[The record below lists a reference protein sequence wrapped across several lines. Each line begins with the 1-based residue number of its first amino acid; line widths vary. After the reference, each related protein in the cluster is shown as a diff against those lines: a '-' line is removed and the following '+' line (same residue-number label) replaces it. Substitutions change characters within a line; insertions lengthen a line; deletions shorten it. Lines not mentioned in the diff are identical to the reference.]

1 MVLFKIDSQCL
12 TVLPREGDAPGA
24 IDMDTVPDRGPV
36 KAMKMETWH
45 VDFIQC
51 FGLIQNL

>member
-1 MVLFKIDSQCL
+1 
-12 TVLPREGDAPGA
+12 
-24 IDMDTVPDRGPV
+24 MDTVPDRGPV